1 MWPLPV
7 VAVLFGGHTVV
18 SYVLSDTFQLVRAGS
33 RCGLSNENID
43 SLVYFS
49 WDSFSQSWHAT
60 RKHFTI
66 KMARSLCISTVQCP
80 LDIATLDLA
89 AALPIATS
97 TPVTNLCH
105 YINSNLVYNDLRI
118 QPLCS
123 K

>member
-1 MWPLPV
+1 MAILHANVGTEVGAAVTQHLVTQFDEKYRSRISETEGSVDQDGKTLENYVQLLCQLYAFKV
-7 VAVLFGGHTVV
+7 VVVVVL
-18 SYVLSDTFQLVRAGS
+18 
-33 RCGLSNENID
+33 
-43 SLVYFS
+43 
-49 WDSFSQSWHAT
+49 
-60 RKHFTI
+60 TI
-66 KMARSLCISTVQCP
+66 QCP

-89 AALPIATS
+89 AALPITTS

>member
-1 MWPLPV
+1 MW
-7 VAVLFGGHTVV
+7 TT
-18 SYVLSDTFQLVRAGS
+18 SYSGINNGYRHFINLLNHLNFAA
-33 RCGLSNENID
+33 
-43 SLVYFS
+43 SLV
-49 WDSFSQSWHAT
+49 QNL
-60 RKHFTI
+60 
-66 KMARSLCISTVQCP
+66 SLAYKLVQCP

-89 AALPIATS
+89 AALSIATS